1 MRRIWIP
8 RAGKAAVLEVREESD
23 RAPAAGEVCIDV
35 VAAGVNFADVLA
47 RTGMYPDAPP
57 FPCVVGYEVSGR
69 VRSVGDGVAE
79 ARPELV
85 PGRAVMALTRFGGY
99 SDLVCAHHAQV
110 FALPEEIPVED
121 AAALPVNYLTAWLA
135 LRRLAVVHPGDL
147 VLIHNAGGGVG
158 IAATQLAKAAGART
172 VGTSSPW
179 KHAALTAAGLDHAVD
194 YRSQNVTEEVRRI
207 EARGADVILNPMGG
221 STVRRDLDLLAPL
234 GHLIVFGLSEPVAGG
249 RRSWWRLLRS
259 LIAMPRPGVLGLI
272 SRNQSIA
279 GLNIGHLWSD
289 FDRFR
294 AAGEYLLEDWKRGV
308 IAPVIHARVPFDEA
322 ARAHEILQERT
333 NLGKVLLV
341 P

>member
-8 RAGKAAVLEVREESD
+8 RAGKATVLEIREEPD
-23 RAPAAGEVCIDV
+23 GAPAAGEVHIEV

-69 VRSVGDGVAE
+69 IRAVGEAVADR
-79 ARPELV
+79 RPELT
-85 PGRAVMALTRFGGY
+85 PGTAVAALTRFGGY
-99 SDLVCAHHAQV
+99 SDSVCVPHGQV
-110 FALPEEIPVED
+110 FVLPPEVPVED

-172 VGTSSPW
+172 VGTASAW
-179 KHAALTAAGLDHAVD
+179 KHEPLLAAGLDHAID
-194 YRSQNVTEEVRRI
+194 YRTQNVVEEVRRI
-207 EARGADVILNPMGG
+207 EPRGADAILNPMGG
-221 STVRRDLDLLAPL
+221 STVRRDLHLLAPL
-234 GHLIVFGLSEPVAGG
+234 GHLILFGLSEPVAQG
-249 RRSWWRLLRS
+249 RRSWWRLIRS
-259 LIAMPRPGVLGLI
+259 LIAMPRPGVLDLI
-272 SRNQSIA
+272 SRNQSVA

-294 AAGEYLLEDWKRGV
+294 AAGDYLFEDWRNGV
-308 IAPVIHARVPFDEA
+308 IAPVVHARVPFDEA
-322 ARAHEILQERT
+322 ARAHEILQERK
-333 NLGKVLLV
+333 NIGKVLLV

>member
-1 MRRIWIP
+1 M
-8 RAGKAAVLEVREESD
+8 LEVREEPD
-23 RAPAAGEVCIDV
+23 VTPAEGEVCIDV

-69 VRSVGDGVAE
+69 IRAVGNAVSE
-79 ARPELV
+79 ARPELI
-85 PGRAVMALTRFGGY
+85 PGAAVVALTRFGGY
-99 SDLVCAHHAQV
+99 SDTVSVPHGQV
-110 FALPEEIPVED
+110 FVLPPEIPVED

-172 VGTSSPW
+172 VGTSSAW
-179 KHAALTAAGLDHAVD
+179 KHDALTAGGLDHAID
-194 YRSQNVTEEVRRI
+194 YRTRDVAEEVRRI

-221 STVRRDLDLLAPL
+221 STVRRDLRLLAPL
-234 GHLIVFGLSEPVAGG
+234 GHLVLFGLSEPVAEG

-259 LIAMPRPGVLGLI
+259 LVAMPRPGVLGLI
-272 SRNQSIA
+272 SRNQSVA

-289 FDRFR
+289 FHRFR
-294 AAGEYLLEDWKRGV
+294 AAGEYLLEDWKNGV
-308 IAPVIHARVPFDEA
+308 IAPKIHARVPFVDA
-322 ARAHEILQERT
+322 AQAHEILQERK